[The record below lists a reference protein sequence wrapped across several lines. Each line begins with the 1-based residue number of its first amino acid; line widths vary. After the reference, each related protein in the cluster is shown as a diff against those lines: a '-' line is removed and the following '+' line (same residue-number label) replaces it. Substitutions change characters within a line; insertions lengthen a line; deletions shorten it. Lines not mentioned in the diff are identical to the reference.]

1 MTDLLFLSH
10 RIPYPPEKGDKIR
23 SWNMLRHLASGHRV
37 HLGCFHD
44 DPADARH
51 IDALKSV
58 CASVLCLPL
67 NRMRAK
73 AMSLT
78 GLLSGLSLS
87 QVYFRSRRLQ
97 QWVGTTMREKRVE
110 RIFVFGSAMAPYAMP
125 YRNVRRVMDMVDV
138 DSEKWRAYAASHAP
152 PLAWLYALEGRRL
165 LDLERVAAREFDW
178 TLLVS
183 AAETEL
189 FHRLAPESESRVI
202 EVRNG
207 VDIDYFDPGLSH
219 PSPFPADAVPIV
231 FTGAMDYWPNV
242 EAVEWFAREVMPLTG
257 SWIPAPEFWIVG
269 ANPTAAVSRLAQRPR
284 IRVTGWVDDVRP
296 YLAHAAA
303 VVAPLHIAPGIQN
316 KVLEAMAMA
325 KPVVATAGAASGIL
339 EVSSREL
346 IVADNAAEFARGI
359 GTAMGE
365 EGKRLGRRARA
376 LVEERFKWQQS
387 WTALDRLF
395 EGRGRPIEPVSER
408 QDGDA
413 VGLRQSAAGR

>member
-1 MTDLLFLSH
+1 MKDLLFLSH

-23 SWNMLRHLASGHRV
+23 SWNMLRHLAAGHRV

-73 AMSLT
+73 ALSLT
-78 GLLSGLSLS
+78 GLFSGLSLS

-207 VDIDYFDPGLSH
+207 VDTDYFDPSPPH
-219 PSPFPADAVPIV
+219 PNPFPASALPIV

-242 EAVEWFAREVMPLTG
+242 EAVEWFAREVMPLTEN
-257 SWIPAPEFWIVG
+257 WAPAPDFWIVG
-269 ANPTAAVSRLAQRPR
+269 ANPTPAVRKLGQLPR
-284 IRVTGWVDDVRP
+284 VRVTGWVQDIRP

-325 KPVVATAGAASGIL
+325 KPVIATAEAASGIL
-339 EVSSREL
+339 EALNGEIMIAGS
-346 IVADNAAEFARGI
+346 AAEFADGVKVAL
-359 GTAMGE
+359 TE
-365 EGKRLGRRARA
+365 ERRQLGRRARA
-376 LVEERFKWQQS
+376 LIEARFRWRES
-387 WTALDRLF
+387 WRALDRLL
-395 EGRGRPIEPVSER
+395 EESGSAG
-408 QDGDA
+408 
-413 VGLRQSAAGR
+413 SAARALESGGSLGLAQPAAGE